1 MKECPFCWEAIQERA
16 VKCKYCKKYLD
27 DLEIGSKKVSEET
40 DEQKSFWIVWSISV
54 VILII
59 ILFIFCAR

>member
-1 MKECPFCWEAIQERA
+1 MKKCPFCWEEIQNRA

-40 DEQKSFWIVWSISV
+40 DEQKSFGIVWSISV